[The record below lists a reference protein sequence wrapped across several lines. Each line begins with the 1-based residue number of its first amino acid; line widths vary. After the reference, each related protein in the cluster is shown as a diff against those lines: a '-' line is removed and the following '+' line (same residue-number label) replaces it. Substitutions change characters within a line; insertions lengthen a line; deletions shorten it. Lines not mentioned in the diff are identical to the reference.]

1 MHTRKKCFHQSKT
14 LLTPEKTAVSQ
25 CGEFHQSFIK
35 SLVLTGLFT
44 LFLMVIASVLV
55 DEALKVVG
63 KSKEIVAAQNEK
75 ELN

>member
-1 MHTRKKCFHQSKT
+1 MSRYKKCFPQSKT
-14 LLTPEKTAVSQ
+14 LLTPEKTAVSE

-35 SLVLTGLFT
+35 SLILTGLMT
-44 LFLMVIASVLV
+44 LFLMVIAAVLV

-63 KSKEIVAAQNEK
+63 KASDIVATQNEK